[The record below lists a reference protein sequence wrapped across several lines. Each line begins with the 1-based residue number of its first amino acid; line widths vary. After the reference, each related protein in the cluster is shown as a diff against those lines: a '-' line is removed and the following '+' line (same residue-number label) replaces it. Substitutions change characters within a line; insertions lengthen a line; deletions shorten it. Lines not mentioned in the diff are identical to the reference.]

1 MEWHEPS
8 LSSYVVAL
16 FALKTLCIYAYYS
29 TDFEVH
35 RNWLAVTYSL
45 PFKRWYYENTS
56 QWTLDYPPGFAWFEY
71 LLSQFARQIDPK
83 MVEISAEPY
92 TSLATVLF
100 QRCTVIITDF
110 AYVLACFIWTNETT
124 YNSSFSFRSW
134 TNPCVLGAEFLGA
147 LQFL

>member
-8 LSSYVVAL
+8 MSSYVVAL

-35 RNWLAVTYSL
+35 RNWLAVTHSL

-71 LLSQFARQIDPK
+71 FLSQFAKQIDPK
-83 MVEISAEPY
+83 MVEISAKPY
-92 TSLATVLF
+92 TSLATVHF
-100 QRCTVIITDF
+100 QRFTQLFLIDSSECSFNVWEMF
-110 AYVLACFIWTNETT
+110 AVLVA
-124 YNSSFSFRSW
+124 
-134 TNPCVLGAEFLGA
+134 
-147 LQFL
+147 